1 MAAAA
6 LAETSREAARET
18 TAAGVRWL
26 RRVGT
31 KEARLGPLA
40 LERVLLR
47 IEPAGSSS
55 CWISGELVLLNQTA
69 ASLDEAT
76 LHLLLRDPEGRPL
89 STDWE
94 ALEPLVP
101 GAQAVVSVRWSVP
114 AGLALGSV
122 SLTLSEAEP
131 QRCSGVTDLSH
142 AAPQAEPTNV
152 GRVRLLGIRA
162 AVEAPDD
169 DGDQPLVWMAELDN
183 PGPPL
188 TEAELSL
195 RALDAGGGVIHEEV
209 LSAPPVLTGRQVLTF
224 SGWCSEPVPVAALS
238 WTLSLA
244 TPRRHGPVD
253 LAWSSGALAS
263 GAGGSRGTLPR

>member
-1 MAAAA
+1 
-6 LAETSREAARET
+6 
-18 TAAGVRWL
+18 VRWL